1 MTGTRLRG
9 ILAAAAAA
17 VILTACGG
25 GGAESGPSG
34 TESGAVSKEQTAETR
49 DPYFDV
55 SGKKVGISFPS
66 EKDERWSRDGAWLK
80 ARLEAEGCSCDLR
93 YADAAEAQEAQAA
106 SGSETEFSPAAQQ
119 ALDVAALL
127 NNGCELLIINSIG
140 DDLIAESLA
149 QAGASDIP
157 VIAYDHLIRGSD
169 AVKYFVSF
177 DHYGMGCLEGKYVI
191 DQLSLTS
198 ADASK
203 LYHIEF
209 AAGDP
214 SDVRDSYIFNG
225 AYDTLKPYFD
235 AGLLEAATGDVSFKA
250 VQTEGSSADAA
261 RARLET
267 VLSENYAD
275 GPELSAIICTNDEVA
290 LGAVKAVES
299 AYKGKNKVIITGE
312 GGSADT
318 LANVKAGKQAMTV
331 CEDEAEEADVTL
343 SLALTLLNGD
353 VADANVITDS
363 EWDFDCRYDTSS
375 YDNGRGIVPAYLLA
389 PYVETSASLK

>member
-1 MTGTRLRG
+1 M
-9 ILAAAAAA
+9 
-17 VILTACGG
+17 
-25 GGAESGPSG
+25 
-34 TESGAVSKEQTAETR
+34 
-49 DPYFDV
+49 
-55 SGKKVGISFPS
+55 
-66 EKDERWSRDGAWLK
+66 
-80 ARLEAEGCSCDLR
+80 
-93 YADAAEAQEAQAA
+93 
-106 SGSETEFSPAAQQ
+106 
-119 ALDVAALL
+119 
-127 NNGCELLIINSIG
+127 
-140 DDLIAESLA
+140 
-149 QAGASDIP
+149 
-157 VIAYDHLIRGSD
+157 
-169 AVKYFVSF
+169 
-177 DHYGMGCLEGKYVI
+177 
-191 DQLSLTS
+191 
-198 ADASK
+198 
-203 LYHIEF
+203 
-209 AAGDP
+209 
-214 SDVRDSYIFNG
+214 RDSYIFNG